1 MQNKKLLLL
10 LIMDSDKNRI
20 EIFCDFDG
28 TVTLKDLGDELFK
41 VYGQFDELNS
51 LLKAEKISIS
61 EYWYKICE
69 TLDTKLTKE
78 IITNFSLQFEI
89 DPYFKDFADYCKLHD
104 INLTLVSDG
113 YREYIEPLLNYHKLG
128 DLPLYA
134 NSLDFGTPIKP
145 IFYGADESCNCLSA
159 SCKRNVLLTR
169 TPEDAIIVYI
179 GDGYSDFCAAEHSD
193 IIFAKKNL
201 ARYCN
206 DNKVPH
212 YPYKTFF
219 DIRNTF
225 EKVIFAK
232 NKIKQRRVAVVKRKQ
247 AFETE

>member
-1 MQNKKLLLL
+1 
-10 LIMDSDKNRI
+10 MDGDKNRI

-28 TVTLKDLGDELFK
+28 TITLKDLGDELFK
-41 VYGQFDELNS
+41 IYGQFYELNS
-51 LLKAEKISIS
+51 LLKTNELTIT
-61 EYWYKICE
+61 EYWYKICA
-69 TLDTKLTKE
+69 TLDTKLTKD
-78 IITNFSLQFEI
+78 IIADFSLKFEI
-89 DPYFKDFADYCKLHD
+89 DPYFKNFVDYCKEHD
-104 INLTLVSDG
+104 INLTIVSDG
-113 YREYIEPLLNYHKLG
+113 YREYIEPLLHYHHL
-128 DLPLYA
+128 DELPLFA
-134 NSLDFGTPIKP
+134 NSLDFGKPITP
-145 IFYGADESCNCLSA
+145 IFYGTDESCNCLSA

-169 TPEDAIIVYI
+169 TPENGIIVYI

-212 YPYKTFF
+212 YPYNTFF
-219 DIRNTF
+219 DIRNIF

-232 NKIKQRRVAVVKRKQ
+232 NKIKQRSVAAVKRKQ